1 MPKRCPS
8 PIELIPEKTE
18 ISSSFIMNVVFSLL
32 IVIIGYFV
40 YKLFNK
46 FNDVTTQ
53 IETLKQSIIFDPTQ
67 MLNNIHKHTQET
79 KIDEIVSE
87 ETKID
92 EIVSEETKIEED
104 NLEELEDKELGTIDE
119 EV

>member
-18 ISSSFIMNVVFSLL
+18 ISSSFIMNVVFTLL

-53 IETLKQSIIFDPTQ
+53 IETLKQSIIFDPMQ
-67 MLNNIHKHTQET
+67 ILNNIHKHSEKQSEET
-79 KIDEIVSE
+79 KLDEIVSE
-87 ETKID
+87 ETK
-92 EIVSEETKIEED
+92 VEEN
-104 NLEELEDKELGTIDE
+104 NLEELDDKQLVTIDE